1 MSYHVISCLKCRIVL
16 SRNLET
22 RSSRANATRLPRPW
36 DSLVENSNLFDFSI
50 SVSWRALYVVLKS
63 GSFNHYKNHQNR
75 EKKVDWNWFL
85 LIVVLSFWI
94 ILDSRPEYSQC
105 CHQDRGHHQIHHR
118 RKEFSVS
125 EISFR
130 SSSELKPEGFNGWEE
145 KEKYSPFL
153 GSWAAGQLVSNKD
166 NKVS

>member
-1 MSYHVISCLKCRIVL
+1 MSYHVLNVVSCFLEILEPDRHEPMRHVCLVLGTHWWRTATYLTSASLSPEERCMLCWRVEASTITRI
-16 SRNLET
+16 T
-22 RSSRANATRLPRPW
+22 RIAKKKLIGTGSSWL
-36 DSLVENSNLFDFSI
+36 
-50 SVSWRALYVVLKS
+50 
-63 GSFNHYKNHQNR
+63 
-75 EKKVDWNWFL
+75 WFL
-85 LIVVLSFWI
+85 VSGLFWI

-145 KEKYSPFL
+145 KEKHSPFL